1 MKARDARR
9 SAAARSLGSRRTA
22 RHMLSELTR
31 LRGLL
36 EDLDAIVWEVDAA
49 TGEFSFVS
57 EGATTIVGF
66 TPEEWTGQRGFW
78 AEHLHPD
85 DRERTV
91 REFRDASSI
100 PGALHELEYRFLA
113 RGHRILWLR
122 QAGHVLTDLEGQ
134 PTIVR
139 GLIHDITS
147 RKAIEERHRE
157 AEARYRALVEQL
169 PAIVYTEPLSDEA
182 GDELSLMY
190 VSPRA
195 RDVLGISPD
204 EWMDDPSTWLRA
216 IHPDDRD
223 RVRELNRHADRTL
236 EPFLAE
242 YRMLTRDGRTVWIH
256 DEATLLFDDAGAPI
270 QWQGVMLDIT
280 QQRRAA
286 ELERDLGV
294 ERATAQRLREVD
306 EMKNTF
312 LQAVSHDLRTPLAA
326 ILGLAITLG
335 RDDIDLDAGEV
346 RDLATRIASNARRL
360 ERLVNDL
367 LDLDRLSR
375 GIIEPAFDVVDVGE
389 LVLDLVRDAD
399 PPVQRR
405 VVADIEPAVAAV
417 DPAKVRRIV
426 ENLLG
431 NSAKHAPASAQIWAR
446 VHPDDGGVLLA
457 IEDDGPGVPEEI
469 RDAIFEP
476 FRRGPDAHGHTAGV
490 GIGLSLVR
498 RFAELQGGRAWVTE
512 RAGGG
517 ASFRV
522 YLPDARAIAASPGE
536 RDGDRDAD
544 DRRD

>member
-66 TPEEWTGQRGFW
+66 TPEEWTRERGFW

-335 RDDIDLDAGEV
+335 RDDLDLETGEV

-405 VVADIEPAVAAV
+405 VVADVEPAVAAV

-457 IEDDGPGVPEEI
+457 IEDDGPGVPEEL

-476 FRRGPDAHGHTAGV
+476 FRRGPEAHGHTAGV

-544 DRRD
+544 DRRN

>member
-9 SAAARSLGSRRTA
+9 SAAARSFGSRRTA
-22 RHMLSELTR
+22 RRMLSELTR

-66 TPEEWTGQRGFW
+66 TPEEWTRQRGFW
-78 AEHLHPD
+78 AERLHPD
-85 DRERTV
+85 DRERTL

-113 RGHRILWLR
+113 RGERILWLR
-122 QAGHVLTDLEGQ
+122 QAGHVVTDLEGK

-182 GDELSLMY
+182 GDELTLMY

-195 RDVLGISPD
+195 RDVLGISPG

-223 RVRELNRHADRTL
+223 RVRELNRRADRTL

-389 LVLDLVRDAD
+389 LVLDLVRDAE

-431 NSAKHAPASAQIWAR
+431 NSAKHAPASARIWAR

>member
-1 MKARDARR
+1 MRGRNARR
-9 SAAARSLGSRRTA
+9 SSAAGPLRSRGVTREV
-22 RHMLSELTR
+22 LSELSR
-31 LRGLL
+31 LRGLV

-49 TGEFSFVS
+49 TGDFSFVS

-66 TPEEWTGQRGFW
+66 TPAEWTSDSGFW
-78 AEHLHPD
+78 VDHVHPD
-85 DRERTV
+85 DRDRTL
-91 REFRDASSI
+91 REFRAASSI
-100 PGALHELEYRFLA
+100 PGALHELEYRFRA
-113 RGHRILWLR
+113 RGERIIWLR
-122 QAGHVLTDLEGQ
+122 QVGHVVTDLEGG

-139 GLIHDITS
+139 GLMHDITS

-169 PAIVYTEPLSDEA
+169 PAIVYTEPVSHEPDDRLPA
-182 GDELSLMY
+182 TY

-195 RDVLGISPD
+195 HEVLGISPND
-204 EWMDDPSTWLRA
+204 WVRDPSTWVRA

-223 RVRELNRHADRTL
+223 RVRELDREADRTL

-242 YRMLTRDGRTVWIH
+242 YRMLTPDGSTVWIH
-256 DEATLLFDDAGAPI
+256 DEATVLLDDDGEPI
-270 QWQGVMLDIT
+270 QWQGVMVDIT

-326 ILGLAITLG
+326 ILGLAITLS
-335 RDDIDLDAGEV
+335 REDIALAADEV
-346 RDLATRIASNARRL
+346 RDLATRIASNARKL

-375 GIIEPAFDVVDVGE
+375 GIVEPTFEVVDVGD
-389 LVLDLVRDAD
+389 LVLGLIRESDPTVQQRVETDLE
-399 PPVQRR
+399 PV
-405 VVADIEPAVAAV
+405 VAAV
-417 DPAKVRRIV
+417 DPAKVRRII

-431 NSAKHAPASAQIWAR
+431 NSAKHAPASAHIWAR
-446 VHPDDGGVLLA
+446 VHPYDGGVLLA
-457 IEDDGPGVPEEI
+457 IEDDGPGVPSEI
-469 RDAIFEP
+469 RDVIFEP
-476 FRRGPDAHGHTAGV
+476 FRRGPDAQGHTTGV

-498 RFAELQGGRAWVTE
+498 RFAELQGGRAWVDE
-512 RAGGG
+512 RPEGG

-522 YLPDARAIAASPGE
+522 YLPDARPVRSGSGE
-536 RDGDRDAD
+536 DDGHEFGD
-544 DRRD
+544 